1 VESTRAEHPAGDE
14 QPLYPPV
21 IALLGPT
28 AVGKSRYAL
37 ELCREFGGVILC
49 ADSRQVFRYMDVCTA
64 KPTPAE
70 RASVPHYMVDVVEPS
85 EGYTAQRFAA
95 EADRVL
101 LAEGLRRRPVFVV
114 GGTGFYVSIL
124 LDRRVMPSV
133 APDPDLRATLRREAE
148 VDGAASLHR
157 RLLQVDPIS
166 ASRIHPNNL
175 PRLVRAL
182 EITQKTGSP
191 VPPEIERE
199 PVRASYFGLQM
210 DRVTLHEIADRR
222 IDDQI
227 RSGLVEEVETLL
239 RMGYA
244 PTLPAL
250 DGLGYRQMIQFVQG
264 EITLE
269 AALAQYKTATH
280 QYIRRQ
286 LTWFHKDPRIQWI
299 PVDLSTNS
307 VLRDRVGRY
316 LATAL

>member
-1 VESTRAEHPAGDE
+1 
-14 QPLYPPV
+14 
-21 IALLGPT
+21 
-28 AVGKSRYAL
+28 
-37 ELCREFGGVILC
+37 
-49 ADSRQVFRYMDVCTA
+49 
-64 KPTPAE
+64 
-70 RASVPHYMVDVVEPS
+70 
-85 EGYTAQRFAA
+85 
-95 EADRVL
+95 
-101 LAEGLRRRPVFVV
+101 VFVV

-124 LDRRVMPSV
+124 LDRRIMPSV
-133 APDPDLRATLRREAE
+133 APDPDLRAALRREAE
-148 VDGAASLHR
+148 VGGAASLHR
-157 RLLQVDPIS
+157 RLLLMDPIS

-175 PRLVRAL
+175 PRLIRAL
-182 EITQKTGSP
+182 EIIEKTGSP

-210 DRVTLHEIADRR
+210 HRVTLHEMADRR
-222 IDDQI
+222 IDEQI
-227 RSGLVEEVETLL
+227 RSGLIEEVEALL

-250 DGLGYRQMIQFVQG
+250 DGLGYRQMIQYVQG

-286 LTWFHKDPRIQWI
+286 LTWFHKESRIEWI
-299 PVDLSTNS
+299 PVDSSTSS